1 MLRVTDC
8 EIRVNQPESRNP
20 KPETRNINRMKKL
33 TQFAV
38 NFPVTILMMVLAVV
52 LLGYIS
58 FDKLGIDLFPEINN
72 PRLFIE
78 LKSGERPPEEME
90 KQFVKNLESLAI
102 RQSGVI
108 QVSSISKVGTAQITV
123 EYAWTKDMDEAFL
136 DLQKAASSFAQNQ
149 TLDEINITQH
159 DPNTTPV
166 MIVGL
171 THESITDMNELRK
184 VAENYIRNELVRLEG
199 VADVE
204 VSGSE
209 TNEVLIQTDQYM
221 LDAFGLTLDE
231 LTTRIQSFNQSIS
244 GGSIT
249 EMGLKYVV
257 KGVSLLTDL
266 SDFENTIVGYKS
278 ITSGSTTAEKAPI
291 YLREVAKISFA
302 NKDPENIV
310 MMNGKRCLGLS
321 IYKET
326 SFNTVKAVED
336 ISKALVDMEKALPG
350 YKLTVISNQG
360 TFISNAISEVE
371 DTAMIGMFLAILVLF
386 VFLRR
391 IGTTLIVSVAMPIS
405 IIATFNLMYFNGL
418 SLNIMTLGGLA
429 LGAGMLVDNAIV
441 VMENIFRLRES
452 GMSVK
457 DAAIEGTS
465 QVSGAITSSTLTTIV
480 VFLPIVYLHGAS
492 GELFRDQAWT
502 ITFSLL
508 SSLVVAILLI
518 PMMFNY
524 FFKNSRKPTV
534 QKSVRIKGYG
544 KFLGNALKHKWA
556 IILLT
561 TVLMGLSVLVLPYIG
576 TEFMPKSETRQF
588 SIDLKMQEGTRL
600 QRTTAAV
607 ENLEGIIREVL
618 GDHLE
623 TIYSQVGP
631 STGLLTS
638 QDALFQ
644 GENTASIKIILKPDS
659 KYGST
664 SAIQSISQGLGEM
677 PDLEIKYIQDQTAL
691 GGLMGTDEAP
701 LVIEIQGEDL
711 AVIEGL
717 SNQVKA
723 AVQAIPE
730 LYNLEASME
739 GGSPE
744 VEVMVDRLRAGI
756 FNLSVSNVVTQIQ
769 NQLTGKTA
777 GTVEKGGEMQDITL
791 RLPDTGLAQLSD
803 MEIKNGTQVVRVN
816 EIATIVEGTSP
827 KEIFRRNQVRI
838 GKITGYMNKDIALDK
853 MVTKVNQAIAGI
865 PLPTDYKI
873 KITGEEEKRKESM
886 DALSFAMLLSIV
898 LVFMVMASQFESLLH
913 PFTILMTIPMAVV
926 GSILTFFIF
935 NQTLNIM
942 AVIGIIMLV
951 GIAVNNSILLVD
963 RILQLQKDGVP
974 RIEAIQQAGQQR
986 IRPILMTTLTT
997 LLAMLPLTFG
1007 FGESASLRAPM
1018 ALAVIG
1024 GLTTSTLMSLIVIPC
1039 VFDVFDGVKDRF
1051 RSKKE
1056 SVEDNMDFVEEA

>member
-1 MLRVTDC
+1 
-8 EIRVNQPESRNP
+8 
-20 KPETRNINRMKKL
+20 MKKL

-38 NFPVTILMMVLAVV
+38 NYPVTILMMVLAVV

-90 KQFVKNLESLAI
+90 KQYVKNLESLAI
-102 RQSGVI
+102 RQSGVL
-108 QVSSISKVGTAQITV
+108 QVSSISKVGAAQITV

-149 TLDEINITQH
+149 NLDEINITQH

-166 MIVGL
+166 MVVGL

-221 LDAFGLTLDE
+221 LAAFGLTLDE
-231 LTTRIQSFNQSIS
+231 LTTRIQSFNQSLS

-278 ITSGSTTAEKAPI
+278 ITSGSATAEKAPI
-291 YLREVAKISFA
+291 YLREVARISFA
-302 NKDPENIV
+302 NKEPENIV
-310 MMNGKRCLGLS
+310 RMDGVRCLGLS
-321 IYKET
+321 IFKET
-326 SFNTVKAVED
+326 RFNTVKAVEE
-336 ISKALVDMEKALPG
+336 ISKAFTDMEKALPG
-350 YKLTVISNQG
+350 YKLKVVSNQG
-360 TFISNAISEVE
+360 TFISNAIKEVE
-371 DTAMIGMFLAILVLF
+371 DTSMIGMALAIF
-386 VFLRR
+386 VVFIFLRR
-391 IGTTLIVSVAMPIS
+391 IGTTLLISVSMPVS

-441 VMENIFRLRES
+441 VMENIFRLRET

-457 DAAIEGTS
+457 DAAINGTS
-465 QVSGAITSSTLTTIV
+465 QVSGAITSSTITTVI

-492 GELFRDQAWT
+492 GALFRDQAWT
-502 ITFSLL
+502 ITFSLV
-508 SSLVVAILLI
+508 SSLVAAILLI
-518 PMMFNY
+518 PMLYNY
-524 FFKNSRKPTV
+524 FFKNSKKTGTA
-534 QKSVRIKGYG
+534 KSVQVKGYG
-544 KFLGNALKHKWA
+544 RFLGRVLQYRWAVIIGA
-556 IILLT
+556 IILLSS
-561 TVLMGLSVLVLPYIG
+561 SVFLVPYIG
-576 TEFMPKSETRQF
+576 TEFMPKTETRQF
-588 SIDLKMQEGTRL
+588 ALEVKMQEGTRL
-600 QRTTAAV
+600 SRTDAAV
-607 ENLEGIIREVL
+607 GNLENIIREVL

-623 TIYSQVGP
+623 TLYSQVGP
-631 STGLLTS
+631 STGLLAS
-638 QDALFQ
+638 QNALFQ
-644 GENTASIKIILKPDS
+644 GENTANIKIILKADDPM
-659 KYGST
+659 GST
-664 SAIQSISQGLGEM
+664 SAIQLISQAIGEL
-677 PDLEIKYIQDQTAL
+677 PDLDLKFVQDQTAL

-711 AVIEGL
+711 EVIEGL
-717 SNQVKA
+717 SNQVKT
-723 AVQAIPE
+723 AVQGIPE

-744 VEVMVDRLRAGI
+744 VEIMVDRLRAGI
-756 FNLSVSNVVTQIQ
+756 FNLSVSNVVNQIQ
-769 NQLTGKTA
+769 NQLTGKAA
-777 GTVEKGGEMQDITL
+777 GAIEKGGEMQDITL
-791 RLPDTGLAQLSD
+791 RLPDRGLADLAD
-803 MEIKNGTQVVRVN
+803 MEIKAGNQVVRVN
-816 EIATIVEGTSP
+816 EIATIRESTSP
-827 KEIFRRNQVRI
+827 KEIFRRNQIRI

-853 MVTKVNQAIAGI
+853 MVTKVNQAISDI

-886 DALSFAMLLSIV
+886 DALSFALMLSIV
-898 LVFMVMASQFESLLH
+898 LVFMVLAAEFESLLH
-913 PFTILMTIPMAVV
+913 PFTILTTIPFAIV
-926 GSILTFFIF
+926 GSILIFFILGK
-935 NQTLNIM
+935 TLNIM

-963 RILQLQKDGVP
+963 RILQIQKEGVS
-974 RIEAIQQAGQQR
+974 RVEAIKQAGQQR
-986 IRPILMTTLTT
+986 IRPILMTKLTT
-997 LLAMLPLTFG
+997 ILAMLPLTFG
-1007 FGESASLRAPM
+1007 FGESTSLRAPM

-1024 GLTTSTLMSLIVIPC
+1024 GLITSTIMSLVVIPC
-1039 VFDVFDGVKDRF
+1039 VFDVLDGLKDRF
-1051 RSKKE
+1051 RSKNHI
-1056 SVEDNMDFVEEA
+1056 DT

>member
-1 MLRVTDC
+1 
-8 EIRVNQPESRNP
+8 
-20 KPETRNINRMKKL
+20 MKKL

-78 LKSGERPPEEME
+78 LKSGERPPEEIE
-90 KQFVKNLESLAI
+90 KQFVENLEALAI
-102 RQSGVI
+102 RQSDVV
-108 QVSSISKVGTAQITV
+108 QVSSVSKVGTAQITV

-136 DLQKAASSFAQNQ
+136 DLQKAASAFAQNQ
-149 TLDEINITQH
+149 EIDELNITQH

-166 MIVGL
+166 MVVGL
-171 THESITDMNELRK
+171 SHESITDMNELRK

-199 VADVE
+199 VAEVE
-204 VSGSE
+204 VSGAE
-209 TNEVLIQTDQYM
+209 ENEVLIETDQYM

-231 LTTRIQSFNQSIS
+231 LNSRIQSFNQSIS

-249 EMGLKYVV
+249 EMGMKYVV

-278 ITSGSTTAEKAPI
+278 TITDDLLAEKAPI

-310 MMNGKRCLGLS
+310 RMNGARCLGLS

-326 SFNTVKAVED
+326 RFNTVKAVED
-336 ISKALVDMEKALPG
+336 VTKGLDDMEKALPG
-350 YKLTVISNQG
+350 YHLTVVSNQG
-360 TFISNAISEVE
+360 TFINNAIKEVK
-371 DTAMIGMFLAILVLF
+371 DTALMGILLAVVVLF

-391 IGTTLIVSVAMPIS
+391 IGTTLIVSLAMPIS
-405 IIATFNLMYFNGL
+405 IIATFNLMYFNDL

-452 GMSVK
+452 GLSVK
-457 DAAIEGTS
+457 DAAIQGTS

-508 SSLVVAILLI
+508 SSLVVATLLI
-518 PMMFNY
+518 PMMYN
-524 FFKNSRKPTV
+524 FFYKGSKKAV
-534 QKSVRIKGYG
+534 IQKSLKISGYG
-544 KFLGNALKHKWA
+544 KLLGNILKVKWTV
-556 IILLT
+556 IIAT
-561 TVLMGLSVLVLPYIG
+561 VVLMGLSVLILPFIG

-588 SIDLKMQEGTRL
+588 TLELKMPEGTRL
-600 QRTTAAV
+600 ERTGAAV
-607 ENLEGIIREVL
+607 ENMENIIREVL
-618 GDHLE
+618 GDQLE
-623 TIYSQVGP
+623 TLFSQVGP
-631 STGLLTS
+631 STGMLDS

-644 GENTASIKIILKPDS
+644 GENTANIKIILKPEGQ
-659 KYGST
+659 KGST
-664 SAIQSISQGLGEM
+664 WAIQSISQALGEM
-677 PDLEIKYIQDQTAL
+677 PDLELKFVQDQTAL

-701 LVIEIQGEDL
+701 LVIEIHGEDL
-711 AVIEGL
+711 ETIESL
-717 SNQVKA
+717 SDQVKV
-723 AVQAIPE
+723 AVTSIPE
-730 LYNLEASME
+730 LYNIEASME

-744 VEVMVDRLRAGI
+744 VEIMVDRLRAGI
-756 FNLSVSNVVTQIQ
+756 FNMSVANVVAQIQ
-769 NQLTGKTA
+769 DQLAGKTA
-777 GTVEKGGEMQDITL
+777 GTIEKGGEMQDITL
-791 RLPDTGLAQLSD
+791 RLPDKGLADLSD
-803 MEIKNGTQVVRVN
+803 MIIKNGTQVIRIN
-816 EIATIVEGTSP
+816 EIADIREGTSP
-827 KEIFRRNQVRI
+827 KEIFRRNQTRI
-838 GKITGYMNKDIALDK
+838 GKITAYMDKDIALDK

-865 PLPTDYKI
+865 SVPTEYKI
-873 KITGEEEKRKESM
+873 KITGEEEKRQESM
-886 DALSFAMLLSIV
+886 DALSFAMILSII
-898 LVFMVMASQFESLLH
+898 LVFMVLASQFESLLH
-913 PFTILMTIPMAVV
+913 PFTILLTIPVAVV
-926 GSILTFFIF
+926 GSILIFFILG
-935 NQTLNIM
+935 QTLNIM
-942 AVIGIIMLV
+942 AIIGIIMLV

-974 RIEAIQQAGQQR
+974 RHLAIQQAGQQR
-986 IRPILMTTLTT
+986 IRPIMMTTLTT
-997 LLAMLPLTFG
+997 ILALLPLTIG

-1051 RSKKE
+1051 RKNKG
-1056 SVEDNMDFVEEA
+1056 DNQEELLTVDTN

>member
-1 MLRVTDC
+1 
-8 EIRVNQPESRNP
+8 
-20 KPETRNINRMKKL
+20 MKKL

-38 NFPVTILMMVLAVV
+38 NFPVTILMLVSAVV

-78 LKSGERPPEEME
+78 LKSGERPPEEIE
-90 KQFVKNLESLAI
+90 KQFVENLEALAI
-102 RQSGVI
+102 RQSDVL
-108 QVSSISKVGTAQITV
+108 QVSSVSKVGTAQITV

-136 DLQKAASSFAQNQ
+136 DLQKAASAFAQNQ
-149 TLDEINITQH
+149 DIDEINITQH

-166 MIVGL
+166 MVIGL
-171 THESITDMNELRK
+171 SHESINDMNELRK

-199 VADVE
+199 VAEVE
-204 VSGSE
+204 VSGAE
-209 TNEVLIQTDQYM
+209 ENEVLIETDQYM

-231 LTTRIQSFNQSIS
+231 LNTRIQSFNQSIS

-249 EMGLKYVV
+249 EMGMKYVV

-278 ITSGSTTAEKAPI
+278 INTGDQLAEKAPI

-310 MMNGKRCLGLS
+310 RMNGARCLGLS

-326 SFNTVKAVED
+326 RFNTVKAVED
-336 ISKALVDMEKALPG
+336 VTKALADMEKALPG
-350 YKLTVISNQG
+350 YHLKVVSNQG
-360 TFISNAISEVE
+360 TFINNAIKEVK
-371 DTAMIGMFLAILVLF
+371 DTALMGILLAVVVLF

-391 IGTTLIVSVAMPIS
+391 IGTTLIVSLAMPIS
-405 IIATFNLMYFNGL
+405 IIATFNLMYFNDL

-508 SSLVVAILLI
+508 SSLVVATLLI

-524 FFKNSRKPTV
+524 FYKNSKPPKV
-534 QKSVRIKGYG
+534 QKSINITGYG
-544 KFLGNALKHKWA
+544 KLLGNILQFKWA
-556 IILLT
+556 IIIATL
-561 TVLMGLSVLVLPYIG
+561 VLMGLSALIFPFIG
-576 TEFMPKSETRQF
+576 TEFMPKSETSQF
-588 SIDLKMQEGTRL
+588 TLELKMREGTRL
-600 QRTTAAV
+600 ERTTAAV
-607 ENLEGIIREVL
+607 ENMENIVREVL
-618 GDHLE
+618 GDQLE
-623 TIYSQVGP
+623 TLFSQVGP
-631 STGLLTS
+631 STGMLDS

-644 GENTASIKIILKPDS
+644 GENTASIKIILKPEGQ
-659 KYGST
+659 KGST
-664 SAIQSISQGLGEM
+664 WAIQSISQAIGEM
-677 PDLEIKYIQDQTAL
+677 PDLELKFVQDQTAL

-701 LVIEIQGEDL
+701 LVVEIQGEDL
-711 AVIEGL
+711 DVIENL
-717 SNQVKA
+717 SKDVKT
-723 AVQAIPE
+723 AVATIPE
-730 LYNLEASME
+730 LYNVEASME

-744 VEVMVDRLRAGI
+744 VEIMVDRLRAGI
-756 FNLSVSNVVTQIQ
+756 FNMSVANVVTQIQ
-769 NQLTGKTA
+769 DQLAGKKA

-791 RLPDTGLAQLSD
+791 RLPDKGLADLSD
-803 MEIKNGTQVVRVN
+803 MIVKNGTQVIRIN
-816 EIATIVEGTSP
+816 EIADIREGTSP
-827 KEIFRRNQVRI
+827 KEIFRRNQIRI
-838 GKITGYMNKDIALDK
+838 GKITAYMDKDIALDK
-853 MVTKVNQAIAGI
+853 MVKKVNQAIVGI
-865 PLPTDYKI
+865 SLPTDYKI
-873 KITGEEEKRKESM
+873 KITGEEEKRQESM
-886 DALSFAMLLSIV
+886 DALSFAMILSII
-898 LVFMVMASQFESLLH
+898 LVFMVLAAQFESLLH
-913 PFTILMTIPMAVV
+913 PFTILLTIPVAVV
-926 GSILTFFIF
+926 GSILIFFILG
-935 NQTLNIM
+935 QTLNIM
-942 AVIGIIMLV
+942 AIIGIIMLV

-974 RIEAIQQAGQQR
+974 RHLAIQQAGQQR

-997 LLAMLPLTFG
+997 ILALLPLTFG

-1051 RSKKE
+1051 RGKRKNE
-1056 SVEDNMDFVEEA
+1056 GEELEVVEIQ

>member
-1 MLRVTDC
+1 
-8 EIRVNQPESRNP
+8 
-20 KPETRNINRMKKL
+20 MKKL

-38 NFPVTILMMVLAVV
+38 NYPVTILMMVLAVV

-58 FDKLGIDLFPEINN
+58 FEKLGIDLFPEINN

-90 KQFVKNLESLAI
+90 KQFVENLEALAI
-102 RQSGVI
+102 RQSDVI
-108 QVSSISKVGTAQITV
+108 QVSSVSKVGTAQITV

-136 DLQKAASSFAQNQ
+136 DLQKAASTFAQNRD
-149 TLDEINITQH
+149 LDEINITQH

-166 MIVGL
+166 MVVAL
-171 THESITDMNELRK
+171 SHESITDMNELRK

-199 VADVE
+199 VAEVE
-204 VSGSE
+204 VSGAE
-209 TNEVLIQTDQYM
+209 ENEVLIETDQYM

-231 LTTRIQSFNQSIS
+231 LNTRIQNFNQSIS

-249 EMGLKYVV
+249 EMGMKYVV

-266 SDFENTIVGYKS
+266 SDFENTIVGYKA
-278 ITSGSTTAEKAPI
+278 ITTEDQQAEKAPI

-310 MMNGKRCLGLS
+310 RMDGIRCLGLS

-326 SFNTVKAVED
+326 RFNTVKAVED
-336 ISKALVDMEKALPG
+336 ITKTLGNMGKALPG
-350 YKLTVISNQG
+350 YQLKVVSNQG
-360 TFISNAISEVE
+360 TFINNAIKEVE
-371 DTAMIGMFLAILVLF
+371 DTALMGIVLAVIVLF

-391 IGTTLIVSVAMPIS
+391 IGTTLIVSLAMPIS
-405 IIATFNLMYFNGL
+405 IIATFNLMYFNNL

-452 GMSVK
+452 GLSVK
-457 DAAIEGTS
+457 DAAIQGTS

-508 SSLVVAILLI
+508 SSLVVAFLLI
-518 PMMFNY
+518 PMMFDRFY
-524 FFKNSRKPTV
+524 KNSKKPAVRK
-534 QKSVRIKGYG
+534 SLEIRGYG
-544 KFLGNALKHKWA
+544 KFLGRILRYKWA
-556 IILLT
+556 VIIAT
-561 TVLMGLSVLVLPYIG
+561 AVLMGLSVLIFPFIG

-588 SIDLKMQEGTRL
+588 TLELKMQEGTRL

-607 ENLEGIIREVL
+607 GNMENIIREVL
-618 GDHLE
+618 GDQLE
-623 TIYSQVGP
+623 TLYSQIGP
-631 STGLLTS
+631 STGMLNS

-644 GENTASIKIILKPDS
+644 GENTASIKIILKPSDTA
-659 KYGST
+659 GSA
-664 SAIQSISQGLGEM
+664 SAIQSISQALGEM
-677 PDLEIKYIQDQTAL
+677 PDLELKFVQDETAL
-691 GGLMGTDEAP
+691 GGLMGSDEAP
-701 LVIEIQGEDL
+701 LVVEIQGEDL
-711 AVIEGL
+711 AVIEEL
-717 SNQVKA
+717 SNQVKTA
-723 AVQAIPE
+723 IQAIPE

-744 VEVMVDRLRAGI
+744 VEIMVDRLRAGI
-756 FNLSVSNVVTQIQ
+756 FNISVANVVTQIQ
-769 NQLTGKTA
+769 DQLAGKKA

-791 RLPDTGLAQLSD
+791 RLPDKGLADLSD
-803 MEIKNGTQVVRVN
+803 MVVKNGTQVIRIN
-816 EIATIVEGTSP
+816 EIADIREGTSP
-827 KEIFRRNQVRI
+827 KEIFRRNQTRI
-838 GKITGYMNKDIALDK
+838 GKITAYMDKDIALDK

-865 PLPTDYKI
+865 SLPPDYKI

-886 DALSFAMLLSIV
+886 DALSFAMVLSII
-898 LVFMVMASQFESLLH
+898 LVFMVLASQFESLLH
-913 PFTILMTIPMAVV
+913 PFTILLTIPVAVV
-926 GSILTFFIF
+926 GSILIFFILG
-935 NQTLNIM
+935 QTLNIM

-963 RILQLQKDGVP
+963 RILQLQKDGMP
-974 RIEAIQQAGQQR
+974 RHEAIQQAGQQR

-997 LLAMLPLTFG
+997 ILALLPLTFG

-1024 GLTTSTLMSLIVIPC
+1024 GLTTSVLMSLIVIPC
-1039 VFDVFDGVKDRF
+1039 VFDVFDAVKDRF
-1051 RSKKE
+1051 RK
-1056 SVEDNMDFVEEA
+1056 VNMDETT

>member
-1 MLRVTDC
+1 MLV
-8 EIRVNQPESRNP
+8 S
-20 KPETRNINRMKKL
+20 
-33 TQFAV
+33 
-38 NFPVTILMMVLAVV
+38 AVV

-78 LKSGERPPEEME
+78 LKSGERPPEEIE
-90 KQFVKNLESLAI
+90 KQFVENLEALAI
-102 RQSGVI
+102 RQSDVL
-108 QVSSISKVGTAQITV
+108 QVSSVSKVGTAQITV

-136 DLQKAASSFAQNQ
+136 DLQKAASAFAQNQ
-149 TLDEINITQH
+149 DIDEINITQH

-166 MIVGL
+166 MVVGL
-171 THESITDMNELRK
+171 SHESITDMNELRK
-184 VAENYIRNELVRLEG
+184 VAENYMRNELVRLEG
-199 VADVE
+199 VAEVE
-204 VSGSE
+204 VSGAE
-209 TNEVLIQTDQYM
+209 ENEVLIETDQYM

-231 LTTRIQSFNQSIS
+231 LNSRIQSFNQSIS

-249 EMGLKYVV
+249 EMGMKYVV

-266 SDFENTIVGYKS
+266 NDFENTIVGYKS
-278 ITSGSTTAEKAPI
+278 TITDDLQAEKAPI

-310 MMNGKRCLGLS
+310 RMNGARCLGLS

-326 SFNTVKAVED
+326 RFNTVKAVED
-336 ISKALVDMEKALPG
+336 VTKALADMEKALPG
-350 YKLTVISNQG
+350 YHLKVVSNQG
-360 TFISNAISEVE
+360 TFINNAIKEVK
-371 DTAMIGMFLAILVLF
+371 DTALMGILLAVIVLF

-391 IGTTLIVSVAMPIS
+391 IGTTLIVSLAMPIS
-405 IIATFNLMYFNGL
+405 IIATFNLMYFNDL

-508 SSLVVAILLI
+508 SSLVVATLLI

-524 FFKNSRKPTV
+524 FYKNSKPPKV
-534 QKSVRIKGYG
+534 QKSINITGYG
-544 KFLGNALKHKWA
+544 KLLGNILQFKWA
-556 IILLT
+556 IIIAT
-561 TVLMGLSVLVLPYIG
+561 VVLMGLSALIFPFIG
-576 TEFMPKSETRQF
+576 TEFMPKSETSQF
-588 SIDLKMQEGTRL
+588 TLELKMQEGTRL
-600 QRTTAAV
+600 ERTTAAV
-607 ENLEGIIREVL
+607 ENMENIVREVL
-618 GDHLE
+618 GDQLE
-623 TIYSQVGP
+623 TLFSQVGP
-631 STGLLTS
+631 STGMLDS

-644 GENTASIKIILKPDS
+644 GENTANIKIILKPEGQ
-659 KYGST
+659 KGST
-664 SAIQSISQGLGEM
+664 WAIQSISQALGEM
-677 PDLEIKYIQDQTAL
+677 PDLELKFVQDQTAL

-711 AVIEGL
+711 DVIESL
-717 SNQVKA
+717 SKEVKT
-723 AVQAIPE
+723 AVTGIPE
-730 LYNLEASME
+730 LYNIEASME

-744 VEVMVDRLRAGI
+744 VEIMVDRLRAGM
-756 FNLSVSNVVTQIQ
+756 FNMSVANVVTQIQ
-769 NQLTGKTA
+769 DQLTGKVA

-791 RLPDTGLAQLSD
+791 RLPDKGLADLSD
-803 MEIKNGTQVVRVN
+803 MIIKNGNQVIRIN
-816 EIATIVEGTSP
+816 EIADIREGTSP
-827 KEIFRRNQVRI
+827 KEIFRRNQTRI
-838 GKITGYMNKDIALDK
+838 GKITAYMDKDIALDK
-853 MVTKVNQAIAGI
+853 MVGKVNQAIAGI
-865 PLPTDYKI
+865 SLPTEYKI

-886 DALSFAMLLSIV
+886 DALSFAMILSII
-898 LVFMVMASQFESLLH
+898 LVFMVLASQFESLLH
-913 PFTILMTIPMAVV
+913 PFTILLTIPVAVI
-926 GSILTFFIF
+926 GSILIFFILG
-935 NQTLNIM
+935 QTLNIM
-942 AVIGIIMLV
+942 AIIGIIMLV

-974 RIEAIQQAGQQR
+974 RKLAIQQAGQQR

-997 LLAMLPLTFG
+997 ILALLPLTFG

-1024 GLTTSTLMSLIVIPC
+1024 GLITSTLMSLIVIPC
-1039 VFDVFDGVKDRF
+1039 VFYVFDGVKDRF
-1051 RSKKE
+1051 RSPLPVPPQGE
-1056 SVEDNMDFVEEA
+1056 SLES

>member
-1 MLRVTDC
+1 
-8 EIRVNQPESRNP
+8 
-20 KPETRNINRMKKL
+20 MKKL

-38 NFPVTILMMVLAVV
+38 NFPVTILMLVSAVV

-78 LKSGERPPEEME
+78 LKSGERPPEEIE
-90 KQFVKNLESLAI
+90 KQFVENLEALAI
-102 RQSGVI
+102 RQSDVL
-108 QVSSISKVGTAQITV
+108 QVSSVSKVGTAQITV

-136 DLQKAASSFAQNQ
+136 DLQKAASAFAQNQ
-149 TLDEINITQH
+149 DIDEINITQH

-166 MIVGL
+166 MVVGL
-171 THESITDMNELRK
+171 SHESITDMNELRK
-184 VAENYIRNELVRLEG
+184 VAENYMRNELVRLEG
-199 VADVE
+199 VAEVE
-204 VSGSE
+204 VSGAE
-209 TNEVLIQTDQYM
+209 ENEVLIETDQYM

-231 LTTRIQSFNQSIS
+231 LNSRIQSFNQSIS

-249 EMGLKYVV
+249 EMGMKYVV

-278 ITSGSTTAEKAPI
+278 TITGDQLAEKAPI

-310 MMNGKRCLGLS
+310 RMNGARCLGLS

-326 SFNTVKAVED
+326 RSNTVKAVED
-336 ISKALVDMEKALPG
+336 VTKALAEMEKALPG
-350 YKLTVISNQG
+350 YHLKVVSNQG
-360 TFISNAISEVE
+360 TFINNAIKEVK
-371 DTAMIGMFLAILVLF
+371 DTALMGILLAVIVLF

-391 IGTTLIVSVAMPIS
+391 IGTTLIVSLAMPIS
-405 IIATFNLMYFNGL
+405 IIATFNLMYFNDL

-508 SSLVVAILLI
+508 SSLVVATLLI

-524 FFKNSRKPTV
+524 FYKNSKPPKV
-534 QKSVRIKGYG
+534 QKSINITGYG
-544 KFLGNALKHKWA
+544 KLLGNILQFKWA
-556 IILLT
+556 IIFAT
-561 TVLMGLSVLVLPYIG
+561 VVLMGLSALIFPFIG
-576 TEFMPKSETRQF
+576 TEFMPKSETSQF
-588 SIDLKMQEGTRL
+588 TLELKMQEGTRL
-600 QRTTAAV
+600 ERTTAAV
-607 ENLEGIIREVL
+607 ENMENIVREVL
-618 GDHLE
+618 GDQLE
-623 TIYSQVGP
+623 TLFSQVGP
-631 STGLLTS
+631 STGMLDS

-644 GENTASIKIILKPDS
+644 GENTANIKIILKPEGQ
-659 KYGST
+659 KGST
-664 SAIQSISQGLGEM
+664 WAIQSISQALGEM
-677 PDLEIKYIQDQTAL
+677 PDLELKFVQDQTAL

-701 LVIEIQGEDL
+701 LVVEIQGEDL
-711 AVIEGL
+711 DVIESL
-717 SNQVKA
+717 SKEVKT
-723 AVQAIPE
+723 AVATIPE
-730 LYNLEASME
+730 LYNVEASME

-744 VEVMVDRLRAGI
+744 VEIMVDRLRAGL
-756 FNLSVSNVVTQIQ
+756 FNMSVANVVTQIQ
-769 NQLTGKTA
+769 DQLTGKVA

-791 RLPDTGLAQLSD
+791 RLPDKGLADLSD
-803 MEIKNGTQVVRVN
+803 MIIKNGTQVIRIN
-816 EIATIVEGTSP
+816 EIADIREGTSP

-838 GKITGYMNKDIALDK
+838 GKITAYMDKDIALDK
-853 MVTKVNQAIAGI
+853 MVKKVNQAIVGI
-865 PLPTDYKI
+865 SLPADYKI
-873 KITGEEEKRKESM
+873 KITGEEEKRQESM
-886 DALSFAMLLSIV
+886 DALSFAMILSII
-898 LVFMVMASQFESLLH
+898 LVFMVLASQFESLLH
-913 PFTILMTIPMAVV
+913 PFTILLTIPVAVI
-926 GSILTFFIF
+926 GSILIFFILG
-935 NQTLNIM
+935 QTLNIM
-942 AVIGIIMLV
+942 AIIGIIMLV

-963 RILQLQKDGVP
+963 RILQLQKEGVP
-974 RIEAIQQAGQQR
+974 RHLAIQQAGQQR

-997 LLAMLPLTFG
+997 ILALLPLTFG

-1039 VFDVFDGVKDRF
+1039 VFDIFDGVKDRF
-1051 RSKKE
+1051 IASPQPPPIE
-1056 SVEDNMDFVEEA
+1056 GA

>member
-1 MLRVTDC
+1 
-8 EIRVNQPESRNP
+8 
-20 KPETRNINRMKKL
+20 MKKL

-38 NFPVTILMMVLAVV
+38 NYPVTILMMVLAVV

-102 RQSGVI
+102 RQSGVL

-123 EYAWTKDMDEAFL
+123 EYAWNKDMDEAFL
-136 DLQKAASSFAQNQ
+136 DLQKAASAFAQNQ

-159 DPNTTPV
+159 DPNTAPV

-171 THESITDMNELRK
+171 SHESITDMNELRK

-209 TNEVLIQTDQYM
+209 TNEVLIKTDQYM

-231 LTTRIQSFNQSIS
+231 LNTRIQSFNQSIS

-257 KGVSLLTDL
+257 KGVSLLTDI

-278 ITSGSTTAEKAPI
+278 ITTGSTTAEKAPI

-302 NKDPENIV
+302 NKEPENIV
-310 MMNGKRCLGLS
+310 RMNGVRCLGLS

-326 SFNTVKAVED
+326 SFNTVKAVEE

-350 YKLTVISNQG
+350 YKLKVVSNQG
-360 TFISNAISEVE
+360 TFISNAIKEVE
-371 DTAMIGMFLAILVLF
+371 DTSMIGMALAIF
-386 VFLRR
+386 VVFIFLRR
-391 IGTTLIVSVAMPIS
+391 IGTTLLISVSMPVS

-418 SLNIMTLGGLA
+418 SLNVMTLGGLA

-441 VMENIFRLRES
+441 VMENIFRLRET

-457 DAAIEGTS
+457 DAAINGTS
-465 QVSGAITSSTLTTIV
+465 QVSGAITSSTITTVI

-492 GELFRDQAWT
+492 GALFRDQAWT
-502 ITFSLL
+502 ITFSLV
-508 SSLVVAILLI
+508 SSLVAAILLI
-518 PMMFNY
+518 PMLYNY
-524 FFKNSRKPTV
+524 FFKNSKKTGAS
-534 QKSVRIKGYG
+534 KSVQVKGYG
-544 KFLGNALKHKWA
+544 RFLGRLLPYKWA
-556 IILLT
+556 VIIGAVVLLASSF
-561 TVLMGLSVLVLPYIG
+561 LLVPYIG

-588 SIDLKMQEGTRL
+588 SLEVKMQEGTRL
-600 QRTTAAV
+600 SRTDAAV
-607 ENLEGIIREVL
+607 QNLENIIREVL

-623 TIYSQVGP
+623 TLFSQAGP
-631 STGLLTS
+631 STGLLAS

-644 GENTASIKIILKPDS
+644 GENTATIKIILKANDTM
-659 KYGST
+659 GST
-664 SAIQSISQGLGEM
+664 TAIQSISQALGEL
-677 PDLEIKYIQDQTAL
+677 PDLELKFVQDQTAL

-711 AVIEGL
+711 KVIEDL
-717 SNQVKA
+717 SNQVKSR
-723 AVQAIPE
+723 VQGIPE

-756 FNLSVSNVVTQIQ
+756 FNLSVTNVVTQIQ
-769 NQLTGKTA
+769 NQLTGKKA
-777 GTVEKGGEMQDITL
+777 GTIEKGGEMQDITL
-791 RLPDTGLAQLSD
+791 RLPDKGLADLAD
-803 MEIKNGTQVVRVN
+803 MEIKNGTQVIRVN
-816 EIATIVEGTSP
+816 EIATIKEDTSP
-827 KEIFRRNQVRI
+827 KEIFRRNQIRI

-853 MVTKVNQAIAGI
+853 MVTKVNQAISDI

-873 KITGEEEKRKESM
+873 KVTGEEEKRKESM
-886 DALSFAMLLSIV
+886 DALSFALMLSVI
-898 LVFMVMASQFESLLH
+898 LVFMVLAAEFESLLH
-913 PFTILMTIPMAVV
+913 PFTILTTIPFAIV
-926 GSILTFFIF
+926 GSILIFFIMGK
-935 NQTLNIM
+935 TLNIM

-963 RILQLQKDGVP
+963 RILQIQKEGVS
-974 RIEAIQQAGQQR
+974 RVEAIKQAGQQR
-986 IRPILMTTLTT
+986 IRPILMTKLTT
-997 LLAMLPLTFG
+997 ILAMLPLTFG
-1007 FGESASLRAPM
+1007 FGESTSLRAPM

-1024 GLTTSTLMSLIVIPC
+1024 GLITSTIMSLVVIPC
-1039 VFDVFDGVKDRF
+1039 VFDVLDGLKDRF
-1051 RSKKE
+1051 SKKNVDE
-1056 SVEDNMDFVEEA
+1056 TT

>member
-1 MLRVTDC
+1 
-8 EIRVNQPESRNP
+8 
-20 KPETRNINRMKKL
+20 MKKL

-38 NFPVTILMMVLAVV
+38 NYPVTILMMVLAVV

-78 LKSGERPPEEME
+78 IKSGERPPEEME
-90 KQFVKNLESLAI
+90 KQYVENLEALAI
-102 RQSGVI
+102 RQSGVV
-108 QVSSISKVGTAQITV
+108 QVSSVSKVGTAQITV

-136 DLQKAASSFAQNQ
+136 DLQKAASAFAQNQ
-149 TLDEINITQH
+149 TIDELNITQH
-159 DPNTTPV
+159 DPNTAPV
-166 MIVGL
+166 MVVGL
-171 THESITDMNELRK
+171 LHESITDMNELRK

-204 VSGSE
+204 VSGAE
-209 TNEVLIQTDQYM
+209 ENEVLIQTDQYM

-231 LTTRIQSFNQSIS
+231 LNTRIQSFNQSIS

-266 SDFENTIVGYKS
+266 SDFENTIVGYKAV
-278 ITSGSTTAEKAPI
+278 TSGDLLAEKTPI
-291 YLREVAKISFA
+291 FLREVAKISFA
-302 NKDPENIV
+302 NKEPENIV
-310 MMNGKRCLGLS
+310 RMDGVRCLGLS
-321 IYKET
+321 IFKET
-326 SFNTVKAVED
+326 RFNTVKAVED
-336 ISKALVDMEKALPG
+336 ISKALVTMEKALPG
-350 YKLTVISNQG
+350 YHLKVVSNQG
-360 TFISNAISEVE
+360 TFISTAISEVE
-371 DTAMIGMFLAILVLF
+371 DTAMLGMFLAILVLF

-391 IGTTLIVSVAMPIS
+391 IGTTLIVSVAMPVS

-441 VMENIFRLRES
+441 VMENIYRLRES

-465 QVSGAITSSTLTTIV
+465 QVSGAITSSTITTIV

-508 SSLVVAILLI
+508 SSLVAAILLI
-518 PMMFNY
+518 PMLYNY
-524 FFKNSRKPTV
+524 FFKSSKNQRKV
-534 QKSVRIKGYG
+534 KSVQVKGYG
-544 KFLGNALKHKWA
+544 RFLGSVLKFKWA
-556 IILLT
+556 VILIAM
-561 TVLMGLSVLVLPYIG
+561 VLLAISVLLVPYIG
-576 TEFMPKSETRQF
+576 TEFMPKSETKQF
-588 SIDLKMQEGTRL
+588 TLDLKMAEGTRL
-600 QRTTAAV
+600 ERTTAAV
-607 ENLEGIIREVL
+607 ENLENMIREAL
-618 GDHLE
+618 GDNLE
-623 TIYSQVGP
+623 TLYSQVGP
-631 STGLLTS
+631 STGMLAS

-644 GENTASIKIILKPDS
+644 GENTANIKIILKPDS
-659 KYGST
+659 SIGST
-664 SAIQSISQGLGEM
+664 SAIQTVSQALGEN
-677 PDLEIKYIQDQTAL
+677 PDLELKFVQDQTAL

-701 LVIEIQGEDL
+701 LVIEIQGQDL
-711 AVIEGL
+711 NVIQNL
-717 SNQVKA
+717 SNEVKT
-723 AVQAIPE
+723 AVQGIPE
-730 LYNLEASME
+730 LYNVEASME

-744 VEVMVDRLRAGI
+744 VEIVVDRLRAGI
-756 FNLSVSNVVTQIQ
+756 FNLSVTNVVNQIKD
-769 NQLTGKTA
+769 QLTGKLA

-791 RLPDTGLAQLSD
+791 RLPDKGLADLAD
-803 MEIKNGTQVVRVN
+803 MTIKNGAQVIHIN
-816 EIATIVEGTSP
+816 EIGEIRQGVSP

-853 MVTKVNQAIAGI
+853 MVDKVNVAIAGI
-865 PLPTDYKI
+865 ILPPEYKI

-886 DALSFAMLLSIV
+886 DALSFAMILSIV
-898 LVFMVMASQFESLLH
+898 LVFMVLASQFESLLH
-913 PFTILMTIPMAVV
+913 PFTILTTIPFAIV
-926 GSILTFFIF
+926 GSILIFFVM

-963 RILQLQKDGVP
+963 RILQIQQEGVS
-974 RIEAIQQAGQQR
+974 RTEAIMQAGQQR

-997 LLAMLPLTFG
+997 ILAMLPLTFG
-1007 FGESASLRAPM
+1007 FGESVSLRAPM

-1024 GLTTSTLMSLIVIPC
+1024 GLITSTIMSLVVIPC
-1039 VFDVFDGVKDRF
+1039 VFDVLDGLKDKA
-1051 RSKKE
+1051 SPKPPPKE
-1056 SVEDNMDFVEEA
+1056 GA

>member
-1 MLRVTDC
+1 
-8 EIRVNQPESRNP
+8 
-20 KPETRNINRMKKL
+20 MKKL

-78 LKSGERPPEEME
+78 LKSGERPPEEIE
-90 KQFVKNLESLAI
+90 KQFVENLEALAI
-102 RQSGVI
+102 RQSDVL
-108 QVSSISKVGTAQITV
+108 QVSSVSKVGTAQITV

-136 DLQKAASSFAQNQ
+136 DLQKAASAFAQNQ
-149 TLDEINITQH
+149 DIDEINITQH

-166 MIVGL
+166 MVVGL
-171 THESITDMNELRK
+171 SHESITDMNELRK

-199 VADVE
+199 VAEVE
-204 VSGSE
+204 VSGAE
-209 TNEVLIQTDQYM
+209 ENEVLIETDQYM

-231 LTTRIQSFNQSIS
+231 LNTRIQSFNQSIS

-249 EMGLKYVV
+249 EMGMKYVV
-257 KGVSLLTDL
+257 KGISLLTDL

-278 ITSGSTTAEKAPI
+278 IISGDQLAEKAPV

-302 NKDPENIV
+302 NKEPENIV
-310 MMNGKRCLGLS
+310 RMNGARCLGLS

-326 SFNTVKAVED
+326 RFNTVKAVED
-336 ISKALVDMEKALPG
+336 VSKTLADMEKALPG
-350 YKLTVISNQG
+350 YHLTVISNQG
-360 TFISNAISEVE
+360 TFINNAIKEVKN
-371 DTAMIGMFLAILVLF
+371 TALMGILLAVVVLF

-391 IGTTLIVSVAMPIS
+391 IGTTLIVSLAMPIS
-405 IIATFNLMYFNGL
+405 IIATFNLMYFNDL

-508 SSLVVAILLI
+508 SSLVVATLLI

-524 FFKNSRKPTV
+524 FYKNSKKPAV
-534 QKSVRIKGYG
+534 QKSLKIQGYG
-544 KFLGNALKHKWA
+544 SFLGSILKYKWA
-556 IILLT
+556 VIIAT
-561 TVLMGLSVLVLPYIG
+561 VVLMGLSVLIFPFIG

-588 SIDLKMQEGTRL
+588 TLELKMQEGTRL
-600 QRTTAAV
+600 QRTSSAV
-607 ENLEGIIREVL
+607 ENMESIIREVL
-618 GDHLE
+618 GDQLE
-623 TIYSQVGP
+623 TLYSQVGP
-631 STGLLTS
+631 STGVLDS

-644 GENTASIKIILKPDS
+644 GENTANIKIILNPEGQK
-659 KYGST
+659 GST
-664 SAIQSISQGLGEM
+664 WAIQSISQALGEM
-677 PDLEIKYIQDQTAL
+677 PDLELKFVQDQTAL

-701 LVIEIQGEDL
+701 LVVEIQGEDL
-711 AVIEGL
+711 VIIENLSQEVKTAVTG
-717 SNQVKA
+717 
-723 AVQAIPE
+723 IPE
-730 LYNLEASME
+730 LYNIEASME

-744 VEVMVDRLRAGI
+744 VEIMVDRLRAGI
-756 FNLSVSNVVTQIQ
+756 FNMSVANVVTQIQ
-769 NQLTGKTA
+769 DQLTGKVA

-791 RLPDTGLAQLSD
+791 RLPDKGLADLSD
-803 MEIKNGTQVVRVN
+803 MIIKNGTQVVRIN
-816 EIATIVEGTSP
+816 EIADIREGTSP
-827 KEIFRRNQVRI
+827 KEIFRRNQTRI
-838 GKITGYMNKDIALDK
+838 GKITAYMDKDIALDK
-853 MVTKVNQAIAGI
+853 MVKKVNQAIVGI
-865 PLPTDYKI
+865 SLPPDYKI

-886 DALSFAMLLSIV
+886 DALSFAMMLSII
-898 LVFMVMASQFESLLH
+898 LVFMVLASQFESLLH
-913 PFTILMTIPMAVV
+913 PFTILLTIPVSVV
-926 GSILTFFIF
+926 GSILVFFILG
-935 NQTLNIM
+935 QTLNIM
-942 AVIGIIMLV
+942 AIIGIIMLV

-963 RILQLQKDGVP
+963 RILQLQKEGVP
-974 RIEAIQQAGQQR
+974 RHQAIQQAGQQR

-997 LLAMLPLTFG
+997 ILALLPLTFG

-1051 RSKKE
+1051 RNSPLPVPPQGE
-1056 SVEDNMDFVEEA
+1056 SLGQ

>member
-1 MLRVTDC
+1 
-8 EIRVNQPESRNP
+8 
-20 KPETRNINRMKKL
+20 MKKL

-38 NFPVTILMMVLAVV
+38 NYPVTILMVVLGIV

-58 FDKLGIDLFPEINN
+58 FSKLGIDLFPEINN

-78 LKSGERPPEEME
+78 IKSGERPPEEME
-90 KQFVKNLESLAI
+90 KQFVENLEALAI
-102 RQSGVI
+102 RQSGVM

-136 DLQKAASSFAQNQ
+136 DLQKAASAFAQNQ
-149 TLDEINITQH
+149 AIDNINITQH
-159 DPNTTPV
+159 DPNTAPV
-166 MIVGL
+166 MVVGL

-221 LDAFGLTLDE
+221 LDAFGLSLDE
-231 LTTRIQSFNQSIS
+231 LNTRIQSFNQSIS

-257 KGVSLLTDL
+257 KGVSLLSDL

-278 ITSGSTTAEKAPI
+278 VVTGSTTAEKAPI

-302 NKDPENIV
+302 NKEPVNIV
-310 MMNGKRCLGLS
+310 RMNGVRCLGLS

-326 SFNTVKAVED
+326 SFNTVKAVEE
-336 ISKALVDMEKALPG
+336 ITKTLATMEKALPG
-350 YKLTVISNQG
+350 YKLNVVSNQG
-360 TFISNAISEVE
+360 IFISNAINEVE
-371 DTAMIGMFLAILVLF
+371 DTAMIGMFLAVLVIF

-391 IGTTLIVSVAMPIS
+391 IGTTLIVSVAMPVS

-441 VMENIFRLRES
+441 VMENIYRLRET

-457 DAAIEGTS
+457 DAAIEGTA
-465 QVSGAITSSTLTTIV
+465 QVSGAITSSTITTIV

-508 SSLVVAILLI
+508 SSLLAAILLI
-518 PMMFNY
+518 PMMYNY
-524 FFKNSRKPTV
+524 FFRNSREKSTA
-534 QKSVRIKGYG
+534 KSVQVKGYG
-544 KFLGNALKHKWA
+544 RFLGSVLRHKWSVISIA
-556 IILLT
+556 MLLL
-561 TVLMGLSVLVLPYIG
+561 VLSVFLVPYIG

-588 SIDLKMQEGTRL
+588 TLDLKMAEGTRL
-600 QRTTAAV
+600 ERTTAAV
-607 ENLEGIIREVL
+607 ENLEKMISEVL
-618 GDHLE
+618 DKNLE
-623 TIYSQVGP
+623 TLYSQVGP
-631 STGLLTS
+631 STGLLSS

-644 GENTASIKIILKPDS
+644 GENTASIKIILKSDATI
-659 KYGST
+659 GSNA
-664 SAIQSISQGLGEM
+664 AIQLISNGLGEN
-677 PDLEIKYIQDQTAL
+677 PDFELKFVQDETAL
-691 GGLMGTDEAP
+691 GGMMGTDEAP
-701 LVIEIQGEDL
+701 LVVEIQGQDL
-711 AVIEGL
+711 DVIQDL
-717 SNQVKA
+717 SNQIKT
-723 AVQAIPE
+723 AVQGIPE
-730 LYNLEASME
+730 LYSVEASME

-744 VEVMVDRLRAGI
+744 VEIVVDRLRAGI
-756 FNLSVSNVVTQIQ
+756 FNLSVTNVVSQIKD
-769 NQLTGKTA
+769 QLTGKLA

-791 RLPDTGLAQLSD
+791 RLPDKGLADISD
-803 MEIKNGTQVVRVN
+803 MTIKNGTQVIHIN
-816 EIATIVEGTSP
+816 EIASIREGVSP

-853 MVTKVNQAIAGI
+853 MVGKVNQAIAGI
-865 PLPTDYKI
+865 SLPLDYKI
-873 KITGEEEKRKESM
+873 KVTGEEEKRKESM
-886 DALSFAMLLSIV
+886 DALSFAMILSII
-898 LVFMVMASQFESLLH
+898 LVFMVLAAEFESLLH
-913 PFTILMTIPMAVV
+913 PFTILTTIPFAIV
-926 GSILTFFIF
+926 GSILTFFIM

-942 AVIGIIMLV
+942 AVIGIIMLD

-963 RILQLQKDGVP
+963 RILQIQGEGVS
-974 RIEAIQQAGQQR
+974 RAEAIMQAGQQR

-997 LLAMLPLTFG
+997 ILAMLPLTFG

-1024 GLTTSTLMSLIVIPC
+1024 GLITSTIMSLVVIPC
-1039 VFDVFDGVKDRF
+1039 VFDVLDRLKDRF
-1051 RSKKE
+1051 KSHLPVPPQGE
-1056 SVEDNMDFVEEA
+1056 SLGQ